1 MSRLIVH
8 RNVSANGRTKD
19 AAPRMSGQGQ
29 ETCSIVRD
37 SLTMLKGRRVA
48 REEMSMLGTQKWFA
62 TTRPAIA
69 CAQCGKMVRQPEWSE
84 YCGEREVRHLWNCT
98 ACGYTFETHVR
109 LAAPQAA

>member
-1 MSRLIVH
+1 MLRSIVH
-8 RNVSANGRTKD
+8 RNVSANGPDERRS
-19 AAPRMSGQGQ
+19 PLESGQGQ

-37 SLTMLKGRRVA
+37 SLAMLKSGRVA

-69 CAQCGKMVRQPEWSE
+69 CAQCGEMVRQPEWSE
-84 YCGEREVRHLWNCT
+84 YCGEREVRHLWNCS